1 MATNAN
7 GRHGVPIKAPD
18 EAKTARLSEDGNDE
32 WHPMPP
38 VPAGLQRKWH
48 FAVLRKLAGRPVRL
62 RFRASRNAIFAVQ
75 RIRSHSVN
83 RPYRTI
89 PRALPE
95 MNSTSGA
102 SSGASRDASSSA
114 SRAASSDSP
123 LR

>member
-1 MATNAN
+1 
-7 GRHGVPIKAPD
+7 VPIKAPD

-83 RPYRTI
+83 RP
-89 PRALPE
+89 
-95 MNSTSGA
+95 
-102 SSGASRDASSSA
+102 
-114 SRAASSDSP
+114 
-123 LR
+123 